1 MPPRLIAAGRRLR
14 SADVLIVLGL
24 FLFALF
30 IRIVG
35 IRGWLPY
42 VGHPDEPKVIDSA
55 IHIVKSGD
63 LNPNLYIWPSL
74 YIYLEAIVVR
84 LHTWWGTLRGYYD
97 GAGSLPDI
105 THIFSLA
112 PGVYM
117 WARTLTAV
125 IGAATISV
133 LYVVGKQMFD
143 GNRRIGVAAALLV
156 AVSPLHVEYSHF
168 GITDVPLGMAGLL
181 VLWAS
186 FRLAST
192 RYAGEPYTGRY
203 DPLFWRA
210 ALAGLLVGVAAGTK
224 YNGLYVGVVP
234 LIALGLVWWRWR
246 RSRTAEGER
255 RRFIT
260 RRLLAALAAIPL
272 FAALAFLLCEPYII
286 LDWTSWYNGFT
297 FQVRAYEPADS
308 WREFWEAIAAHV
320 YDLSTSDWHLVAAGA
335 LGSLAM
341 LLSPI
346 ARGRAWLLIPF
357 PILYTLAMSR
367 FSLTYVRN
375 MIITMPYLALLGAF
389 AIDLVA
395 MQVANLVR
403 SSGAAS
409 LFPRLED
416 IHVSRRVWG
425 AVRWALVVLAVALI
439 AWNPLRISW
448 AYSQHMEGPDSRT
461 LAWNWMRDRMAEGE
475 RFAAELHPWQ
485 VQSRPDVFP
494 FDVEVPANKQELTA
508 RPPSWYAERGYDY
521 VVLNSNFFEQDRD
534 REDWPL
540 YQALPE
546 AAHFAGDKEGGKGP
560 TISVRALDSNG
571 PPIMSPAQAQVE
583 DFAVF
588 EGHDLAPLTSTA
600 VLLDPAGPP
609 PPGDY
614 VRGGA
619 VGLNLYYRAL
629 RDGSPY
635 EPGWQVWVHLVDPAT
650 GATVAQVDVPPLTGL
665 YRGYPEVRQI
675 ARPVSQWYRG
685 EWVTGTYNLAIP
697 EGLAPGTYR
706 LETGM
711 WVPPSGPSAKYTPSG
726 GQQAERVALGEIE
739 VR

>member
-1 MPPRLIAAGRRLR
+1 MPPRLTAAGRWLR

-24 FLFALF
+24 FLFAF
-30 IRIVG
+30 VIRIVG

-97 GAGSLPDI
+97 GPQSLPDI
-105 THIFSLA
+105 THIFSLV

-117 WARTLTAV
+117 WARALTAIV
-125 IGAATISV
+125 GAATISV

-143 GNRRIGVAAALLV
+143 GNRRIGVAAALLL

-168 GITDVPLGMAGLL
+168 GITDVPLGLAGLL

-186 FRLAST
+186 YWLAST
-192 RYAGEPYTGRY
+192 RYTGEPYTGRY

-210 ALAGLLVGVAAGTK
+210 ALAGLLAGVATGTK
-224 YNGLYVGVVP
+224 YNGLYLGVVP
-234 LIALGLVWWRWR
+234 VIALGLVWWKWR
-246 RSRTAEGER
+246 RPAPAGGER
-255 RRFIT
+255 RPLFT
-260 RRLLAALAAIPL
+260 RRLFAALAAIPL

-286 LDWTSWYNGFT
+286 LDWPSWYEGFT

-308 WREFWEAIAAHV
+308 LRESWQSVVAHV
-320 YDLSTSDWHLVAAGA
+320 SDLSASDMHLIAGGV
-335 LGSLAM
+335 LGTLAM
-341 LLSPI
+341 LLSPM

-375 MIITMPYLALLGAF
+375 MIVTMPYLALLGGF
-389 AIDLVA
+389 ALDLVA

-403 SSGAAS
+403 SSGAVA
-409 LFPRLED
+409 LFPRLQD
-416 IHVSRRVWG
+416 IRVGRRVWG
-425 AVRWALVVLAVALI
+425 ALRWALVVLAVAVL

-448 AYSQHMEGPDSRT
+448 AYGQHMAGPDSRT
-461 LAWNWMRDRMAEGE
+461 LAWDWMRERMAEGE
-475 RFAAELHPWQ
+475 RFAAELHPWH

-534 REDWPL
+534 PRNWSL
-540 YQALPE
+540 YLALPE
-546 AAHFAGDKEGGKGP
+546 AAHFAGDKEEGKGP
-560 TISVRALDSNG
+560 TISIRSVGLGIR
-571 PPIMSPAQAQVE
+571 PMMSQVGAQVE
-583 DFAVF
+583 DFALF
-588 EGHDLAPLTSTA
+588 EGYDLAPLTSTA
-600 VLLDPAGPP
+600 ALLDPVAPP

-619 VGLNLYYRAL
+619 IGLNLYYRAL
-629 RDGSPY
+629 RDGSPF
-635 EPGWQVWVHLVDPAT
+635 EPGWQVWIHLVDPAS
-650 GATVAQVDVPPLTGL
+650 GSTVAQLDVQPLTGL

-711 WVPPSGPSAKYTPSG
+711 WVPPSGPSAKYAPPG
-726 GQQAERVALGEIE
+726 GQQAERVVLGEIE

>member
-14 SADVLIVLGL
+14 SADALIVLGL
-24 FLFALF
+24 FLFAF
-30 IRIVG
+30 VIRIVG
-35 IRGWLPY
+35 IHGWLPY

-63 LNPNLYIWPSL
+63 LNPHLYIWPSL

-84 LHTWWGTLRGYYD
+84 LHTSWGTLRGYYD
-97 GAGSLPDI
+97 GPQSLPDI
-105 THIFSLA
+105 THIFSLV

-117 WARTLTAV
+117 WARALTAL
-125 IGAATISV
+125 IGAATIPV

-186 FRLAST
+186 YRLAAT
-192 RYAGEPYTGRY
+192 RYSDEAPRPRY

-210 ALAGLLVGVAAGTK
+210 ALAGLLVGVATGTK

-246 RSRTAEGER
+246 KSRPADGAR
-255 RRFIT
+255 RPFATGRMV
-260 RRLLAALAAIPL
+260 AALAAIPL
-272 FAALAFLLCEPYII
+272 FAALGFVLCEPYII

-308 WREFWEAIAAHV
+308 WREFGEAIAAHV
-320 YDLSTSDWHLVAAGA
+320 SDLSTSDMHLIAGGV
-335 LGSLAM
+335 LGTIAILFT
-341 LLSPI
+341 PI

-375 MIITMPYLALLGAF
+375 MIITMPYLALLGGF

-395 MQVANLVR
+395 LQVANMAR
-403 SSGAAS
+403 SSGVMS
-409 LFPRLED
+409 LFPRLSD
-416 IHVSRRVWG
+416 IRVNRRTWG
-425 AVRWALVVLAVALI
+425 ALRWVLVVLAVAVL

-448 AYSQHMEGPDSRT
+448 AYSQHMAGPDSRT
-461 LAWNWMRDRMAEGE
+461 LAWDWMRGRMAEGE

-485 VQSRPDVFP
+485 VQDRPDVLP
-494 FDVEVPANKQELTA
+494 YDVEVPANKQELTA

-521 VVLNSNFFEQDRD
+521 VVLNSNFFERD
-534 REDWPL
+534 RNRENWPL
-540 YQALPE
+540 YLALPE

-560 TISVRALDSNG
+560 TISIRSTGTSG
-571 PPIMSPAQAQVE
+571 PPIASPMQAQVE
-583 DFAVF
+583 DFARF
-588 EGHDLAPLTSTA
+588 EGFDLAPLTSTA
-600 VLLDPAGPP
+600 VLLDPAEPP
-609 PPGDY
+609 PPGSY
-614 VRGGA
+614 LPGEA

-635 EPGWQVWVHLVDPAT
+635 EPGWQVWVHLVDPAS

-665 YRGYPEVRQI
+665 YRGYPGVRQI
-675 ARPVSQWYRG
+675 ARPVSQWYKG
-685 EWVTGTYNLAIP
+685 EWVEGSYNQAIP
-697 EGLAPGTYR
+697 ASLSPGAYR

-711 WVPPSGPSAKYTPSG
+711 WVPPSGPSAKYTTQG
-726 GQQAERVALGEIE
+726 EQQSERVALGEIE